1 MRIDMHAHYI
11 PPKAL
16 TAIEQDASSY
26 GIHLEKVASGATCA
40 CFNYGLTLRPFQSRL
55 FDLDE
60 RWDEMA
66 RMGVDRQLL
75 SGWTDVFGYGMP
87 VAEGVRWH
95 RLLNETLGETVRQ
108 HADRLSALASVPLQD
123 AQAAARELEHGIKQ
137 CGAVGGVIA
146 ANVDEVNLGD
156 APLDEFWAAVVELEV
171 PVFIHPAQPQQPERT
186 RQHGLLQIV
195 QFTYDTTA
203 TVGSLIFSGV
213 LDRFPALNLIL
224 SHGGGYF
231 PYQAGRFDRIYQNME
246 NPATPAQPPSAYLR
260 RFFYDTILYHPA
272 AIKFLRDLVGT
283 DRLLLG
289 TDYPFP
295 VVEQDPVRFLQDA
308 GFSPEDVEQIGG
320 ERSRQLFK
328 L

>member
-95 RLLNETLGETVRQ
+95 RLLNETLGETV
-108 HADRLSALASVPLQD
+108 
-123 AQAAARELEHGIKQ
+123 
-137 CGAVGGVIA
+137 
-146 ANVDEVNLGD
+146 
-156 APLDEFWAAVVELEV
+156 
-171 PVFIHPAQPQQPERT
+171 
-186 RQHGLLQIV
+186 
-195 QFTYDTTA
+195 
-203 TVGSLIFSGV
+203 
-213 LDRFPALNLIL
+213 
-224 SHGGGYF
+224 
-231 PYQAGRFDRIYQNME
+231 
-246 NPATPAQPPSAYLR
+246 PSAYLR